1 MIEIYYNDCK
11 RSQFQI
17 KLVNYEARAHKP
29 KADRA
34 AGVKLNMPCG
44 PVRAWALMYSLVI
57 NHLTIVIWKYTS
69 MQATF

>member
-1 MIEIYYNDCK
+1 MHELTLTDSNVSQDMRMIPEICYNDYK

-34 AGVKLNMPCG
+34 AGVKINMPC
-44 PVRAWALMYSLVI
+44 ALGS
-57 NHLTIVIWKYTS
+57 
-69 MQATF
+69 